1 MPLLLR
7 KLNYRNIVL
16 GGECTGESVGVLR
29 RDGEFFYVT
38 WLGFIE
44 ACDALMLPEAKP
56 VKLKI
61 AAYALEQDM
70 PANWIDLVDCQMI
83 QGCYVGK
90 GAYGVTCNGIP
101 RLVTTRIQ

>member
-1 MPLLLR
+1 MLLR

-16 GGECTGESVGVLR
+16 SGTFSGESVGILR
-29 RDGEFFYVT
+29 RNGELFYTT
-38 WLGFIE
+38 WLGFIDVD
-44 ACDALMLPEAKP
+44 DALKLPEAKP

-70 PANWIDLVDCQMI
+70 PANWIDLVDYQMI